1 MLGKNAFAKVLMVHG
16 RGGSRLQMRQLWE
29 MDGQGESS
37 EGSGRR
43 GQVLVW
49 SLVFQDLEVSEG
61 TGSRGVSLRTTGCVR
76 CLHHESCQRNIDCH
90 ICTILQYPRFSRIAT
105 SLSHFLP
112 HLSNIESNLTS
123 ICSQKLIFP
132 VLVKQKGYLL

>member
-16 RGGSRLQMRQLWE
+16 GGGSGLQMRQLWE

-76 CLHHESCQRNIDCH
+76 CLHHESC
-90 ICTILQYPRFSRIAT
+90 
-105 SLSHFLP
+105 
-112 HLSNIESNLTS
+112 
-123 ICSQKLIFP
+123 
-132 VLVKQKGYLL
+132 